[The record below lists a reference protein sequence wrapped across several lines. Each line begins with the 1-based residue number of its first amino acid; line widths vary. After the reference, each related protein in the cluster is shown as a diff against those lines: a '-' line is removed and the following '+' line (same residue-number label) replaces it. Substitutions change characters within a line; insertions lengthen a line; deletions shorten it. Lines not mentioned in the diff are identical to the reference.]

1 MVQALSRRDR
11 LRAATAEEIRQTARA
26 ILVSRG
32 AEAVSLRAIARQM
45 GMTAPA
51 LYRYFDSHEDLIHH
65 VIADIFT
72 ELSDAIAA
80 AIEVAG
86 AASGGDVTDK
96 VVAACRAFRGWALAH
111 KDEFALIFGSP
122 LPGIGHVHDHMPDDI
137 RDSCGR
143 KFGQTFFALFFELW
157 QRSPFPVPA
166 PEEMDPG
173 LREQLERYQAASETD
188 LPVGAV
194 LVYLRC
200 WVRLYGIV
208 ALEVFGHMSF
218 ALEDPAPMFEIALAE
233 LAELVGLDYR
243 PPR

>member
-72 ELSDAIAA
+72 ELSDGIAA

-86 AASGGDVTDK
+86 AASAGDVADK

-111 KDEFALIFGSP
+111 KAEFALIFGSP
-122 LPGIGHVHDHMPDDI
+122 LPGVDRVPDDVI
-137 RDSCGR
+137 DSCGR
-143 KFGQTFFALFFELW
+143 KFGETFFALFFELW

-166 PEEMDPG
+166 PEEIEPG
-173 LREQLERYQAASETD
+173 LRQQLERYQAASETD

-218 ALEDPAPMFEIALAE
+218 ALDDPAPMFEIALAE

>member
-11 LRAATAEEIRQTARA
+11 VRAATAEEIRQTARA
-26 ILVSRG
+26 ILVAHG
-32 AEAVSLRAIARQM
+32 AEAVSLRAIAREM

-72 ELSDAIAA
+72 ELSQSIVA
-80 AIEVAG
+80 AIEAAS
-86 AASGGDVTDK
+86 AASGGDITEK
-96 VVAACRAFRGWALAH
+96 IVAACRAFRGWALAH
-111 KDEFALIFGSP
+111 EDEFALIFGSP
-122 LPGIGHVHDHMPDDI
+122 LPGIDHVPDDI
-137 RDSCGR
+137 TDSCGR
-143 KFGQTFFALFFELW
+143 KFGEAFFALFSELW

-166 PEEMDPG
+166 PEEIEPG
-173 LREQLERYQAASETD
+173 LREQLERYRAAEETD
-188 LPVGAV
+188 IELPLGAM

-218 ALEDPAPMFEIALAE
+218 ALEDAAPMFEITLAE
-233 LAELVGLDYR
+233 LAELVGLEYL